1 MHTTNRALWA
11 TCALYFL
18 GFMHFFMSHRGGAAL
33 DLPFNAW
40 GWMFASVVAGL
51 GLWLSAQ
58 RKALVWTP
66 LQGAWWLAA
75 FFMVLPLLYPGQEVR
90 AYAIPRLLGLLA
102 GLLVL
107 LALAQWSLDARGRE
121 RLMYLVLGGV
131 AIEAVLG
138 IVQFFFFGPNNF
150 MGYDARLNRPTGIF
164 QQVNVMASFMAT
176 GLMMAAWLE
185 ARAALAPP
193 AASTDRRERVK
204 AQALSA
210 LRWGV
215 MAAAGFLLVL
225 VQSRAGLLGAA
236 LGLLLLAPHLQQRR
250 RLGRVLLLVALGVA
264 LALLCQWLGAG
275 AEGKGAAQRGV
286 QAYTSVGVRT
296 AYWAQG
302 LKMIAESPWVGWGYG
317 RFEAAFLEFYM
328 AAKQLDPAL
337 PDLGGMVTHPHNEF
351 LYWAIEGGLLPVL
364 GLLIMG
370 LAVLWRLLQAPHWRQ
385 ACALLALVFPM
396 LLYSQTE
403 YPFYLAA
410 VLWLVFII
418 LVHVI
423 DAEVEDLALAAGRP
437 ASLRTSAYR
446 PAWLVRGLALLVP
459 LTVLPFMLTT
469 LHTLR
474 VLHQYETGRYQNPEL
489 MHQVINPVG
498 LLSRVEFGVYTPQL
512 IGAFMTGNMAV
523 IQAYA
528 DWAQLY
534 IKHTPRPAVYVGLM
548 QALTALGRL
557 SEAEAVRNHGL
568 LLYPH
573 WQGLQASDAGGASA
587 SGATRAASSAKSDPV
602 SATASSLALPVG
614 PPVAR

>member
-1 MHTTNRALWA
+1 
-11 TCALYFL
+11 
-18 GFMHFFMSHRGGAAL
+18 
-33 DLPFNAW
+33 
-40 GWMFASVVAGL
+40 MFASMVAGL
-51 GLWLSAQ
+51 GLWLSAK

-66 LQGAWWLAA
+66 LQSAWWLAA
-75 FFMVLPLLYPGQEVR
+75 FLMVLPLLYPGQEVR
-90 AYAIPRLLGLLA
+90 AYAIPRLLCLVA

-107 LALAQWSLDARGRE
+107 ISLAKWSLDGRGRE

-138 IVQFFFFGPNNF
+138 IVQFFFFGANNF

-185 ARAALAPP
+185 ARAALALSDGPHN
-193 AASTDRRERVK
+193 RRERIK

-275 AEGKGAAQRGV
+275 AEGKGAVQRGV

-328 AAKQLDPAL
+328 AAKQLDPAM
-337 PDLGGMVTHPHNEF
+337 PDMGGMVTHPHNEF
-351 LYWAIEGGLLPVL
+351 LYWAIEGGLLPAL

-370 LAVLWRLLQAPHWRQ
+370 LALLWRLLQAPHWRQ
-385 ACALLALVFPM
+385 ACALLALVIPM

-423 DAEVEDLALAAGRP
+423 DAEVEDLALTAGRP
-437 ASLRTSAYR
+437 ASLR
-446 PAWLVRGLALLVP
+446 
-459 LTVLPFMLTT
+459 
-469 LHTLR
+469 
-474 VLHQYETGRYQNPEL
+474 
-489 MHQVINPVG
+489 
-498 LLSRVEFGVYTPQL
+498 
-512 IGAFMTGNMAV
+512 
-523 IQAYA
+523 
-528 DWAQLY
+528 
-534 IKHTPRPAVYVGLM
+534 
-548 QALTALGRL
+548 
-557 SEAEAVRNHGL
+557 
-568 LLYPH
+568 
-573 WQGLQASDAGGASA
+573 
-587 SGATRAASSAKSDPV
+587 RARRACA
-602 SATASSLALPVG
+602 
-614 PPVAR
+614 